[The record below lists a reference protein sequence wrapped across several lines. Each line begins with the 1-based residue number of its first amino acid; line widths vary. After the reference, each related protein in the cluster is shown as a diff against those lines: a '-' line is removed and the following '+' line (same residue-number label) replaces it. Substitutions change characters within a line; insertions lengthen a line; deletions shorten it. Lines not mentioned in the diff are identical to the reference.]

1 MKYIIAVSGGVDSVV
16 LLDMMT
22 KHRDKNQLIV
32 AHFDHGIR
40 QESAADARFVEALAS
55 SYGLPFKTKREEL
68 GESASENLAR
78 DRRYAFLGAL
88 AKKHDA
94 IIVTAHH
101 QDDVI
106 ETVAINLIR
115 GTGWRGLA
123 VLSDEAKRRPLLS
136 KRKSEL
142 YTYALTHQLEWIEDE
157 TNQSTRYLRNQIRH
171 RLGGVTDQARQR
183 LIALRSEQL
192 LLTKLIKTEVRRR
205 NATRARYNI
214 IMWPEPV
221 ALEVLRAQTNGRLTR
236 PQLRSLYMAIK
247 TARAGAKIEA
257 GSGVTVTLGQ
267 RDFTFESSS

>member
-1 MKYIIAVSGGVDSVV
+1 MKYIVAVSGGVDSVV

-40 QESAADARFVEALAS
+40 YESAADARFVEALAS

-68 GESASENLAR
+68 GEAASENVAR
-78 DRRYAFLGAL
+78 ERRYAFLGAL
-88 AKKHDA
+88 AEEYSA

-123 VLSDEAKRRPLLS
+123 VLSDETKRRPLLS

-142 YTYALTHQLEWIEDE
+142 YAYALAHQLEWIEDE
-157 TNQSTRYLRNQIRH
+157 TNQSPRYLRNRIRR
-171 RLGGVTDQARQR
+171 RLGEVTDQVREQ
-183 LIALRSEQL
+183 ITALRSEQL
-192 LLTKLIKTEVRRR
+192 LLTRLIAIEVRRQKE
-205 NATRARYNI
+205 TYARYDI
-214 IMWPEPV
+214 IMWPESV

-236 PQLRSLYMAIK
+236 PQLRSLYIAIK

-257 GSGVTVTLGQ
+257 GSGVAVTIGQ